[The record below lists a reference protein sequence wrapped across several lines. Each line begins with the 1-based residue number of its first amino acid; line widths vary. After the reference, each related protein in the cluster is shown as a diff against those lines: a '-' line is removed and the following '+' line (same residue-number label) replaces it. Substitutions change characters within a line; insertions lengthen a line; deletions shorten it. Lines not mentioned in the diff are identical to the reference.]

1 MRTSKKELILRTAI
15 SYIGEHSLEALSYDT
30 LAEATGLSKSG
41 LIYHFPSRHAL
52 LLGMHELLADDW
64 DQQLRAIARDP
75 EDPLERLRAVVVTLT
90 ENVSRPELLLLIDA
104 PSHPDF
110 LHAWR
115 TVNHKWIPDTE
126 DLENNAHKQAVYLV
140 QLAADGLF
148 VHDYIHD
155 DVLSAPQ
162 RQAMLKTILQL
173 IPNQE

>member
-1 MRTSKKELILRTAI
+1 MRTSKKEMILRTAI
-15 SYIGEHSLEALSYDT
+15 DYIGEYGLETLSYDS

-64 DQQLRAIARDP
+64 DKELRDITRDP
-75 EDPLERLRAVVVTLT
+75 EDPLERLRAVVVTLA

-110 LHAWR
+110 LNAWR
-115 TVNHKWIPDTE
+115 TVNHQWIPDTD
-126 DLENNAHKQAVYLV
+126 DLENDAHKRAVYLV

-155 DVLSAPQ
+155 DVLSKSK
-162 RQAMLKTILQL
+162 RQAMLETILEL
-173 IPNQE
+173 IPSQT